1 MHENSLGYILSLK
14 NSSRDMK
21 NVDIFVELTTMQKA
35 LLEKNIVIDR
45 LRSQLKEQQL
55 EHEKL
60 KLKGNQ
66 GSSPYTRSPNRT
78 LNE

>member
-1 MHENSLGYILSLK
+1 MHENSLGYLLALK

-21 NVDIFVELTTMQKA
+21 NVDIFVELTTLQKT

-45 LRSQLKEQQL
+45 LKSQLKEQQL

-60 KLKGNQ
+60 KIKGNQ
-66 GSSPYTRSPNRT
+66 NSPPYTRSPNRT
-78 LNE
+78 LN